1 MLLHLEIV
9 EHWER
14 KGLPSPP
21 LNPFL
26 HLHMVEHWERKGIP
40 PPSLLDPFLQLTKQP
55 ACETEL
61 SMVTLGPLQTRDL
74 VSDTEK
80 VLPVFQVHQVQVVLY
95 NLALSQLQA

>member
-1 MLLHLEIV
+1 MGSRTNLQIHSYVVVHVLPGFAGLSNKKSDRSQCLKMLLHLEIV

-40 PPSLLDPFLQLTKQP
+40 PPSLDPFLQLTKRRHVRQN
-55 ACETEL
+55 
-61 SMVTLGPLQTRDL
+61 SRW
-74 VSDTEK
+74 
-80 VLPVFQVHQVQVVLY
+80 
-95 NLALSQLQA
+95 